1 MTTEERSP
9 LRLGRVRRRLGRIF
23 LWSFEAQDHQN
34 KNVRCPRSPTHTA
47 VTLSL
52 KEFAMSARLLLLLAG
67 FLAFVP
73 SSAQALELKNFRM
86 AHGPLGAAHRHE
98 VPSGRLSLY
107 HIRDRGAQSRRQEQG
122 QLRDSCRGFRRRQ
135 QDDLL
140 KGNPQR
146 PHSAIGGRRFRAIST
161 SPWGPTDPPGQ
172 YRVRLTVKDVI
183 GKDIKSSTH
192 PFELLAKDFGIVGVM
207 APAVAFP
214 GQPYMLQYNVVELG
228 LDATKKPNAKIEL
241 KVLDD
246 TGKAV
251 STPAV
256 SNYPADLPENLDLMK
271 SNFIPID
278 FPIFPNRA
286 GRFRVEITVVDNLK
300 KKNASLSYPLNV
312 LDIGAIASGK

>member
-1 MTTEERSP
+1 
-9 LRLGRVRRRLGRIF
+9 
-23 LWSFEAQDHQN
+23 
-34 KNVRCPRSPTHTA
+34 
-47 VTLSL
+47 
-52 KEFAMSARLLLLLAG
+52 MSARLFLLLAG
-67 FLAFVP
+67 VLAFVP

-86 AHGPLGAAHRHE
+86 AHGPLGATRLGAKFLPGDYLFITYEIEGLKVDDKNKASFVTLVE
-98 VPSGRLSLY
+98 VFDAANKTIFSKETPNVLIPQLGGAKIPGDFY
-107 HIRDRGAQSRRQEQG
+107 VTMGTDRA
-122 QLRDSCRGFRRRQ
+122 
-135 QDDLL
+135 
-140 KGNPQR
+140 
-146 PHSAIGGRRFRAIST
+146 
-161 SPWGPTDPPGQ
+161 PGL

-207 APAVAFP
+207 APAIAFP

-228 LDATKKPNAKIEL
+228 LDANKKPNAKIEL

-246 TGKAV
+246 AGKAV
-251 STPAV
+251 STPAI
-256 SNYPADLPENLDLMK
+256 SNYPADLPENLDLVK

-312 LDIGAIASGK
+312 LDIGVIAGGK